1 MKIKV
6 LLVSSSLGRLNEL
19 KNMLSDDEIVIA
31 GVSSGGNDA
40 LERVANLLPDIV
52 IMTRDP
58 GEEEALII
66 AERIALN
73 RPRSFIILLAEQQSV
88 ELLRS
93 AMRAGVH
100 NIPPYPKSSK
110 EFCDYVKT
118 VYNNETARLESLS
131 VEQKLT
137 WSSKVITVFGAKGG
151 LGKTTLAVN
160 LAVKLAESRKKVAL
174 IDLDLQFGDVN
185 IYLDID
191 PVDTIFEL
199 AQEPSSP
206 SIDLLRSYMAIHS
219 SGVHVLCAPKSPE
232 FAELISADTVKTI
245 LSQLRT
251 YYDYVIID
259 TPPSFNEVTLSAIEA
274 STTVLFVTGLDIS
287 ILKNSKLSL
296 SVLNSLQQ
304 IDKVKVIVNR
314 AVNIGSITL
323 DDIQKLI
330 DSPIWAKIPSDY
342 KTAVTALNLGVPF
355 VTGAP
360 KSELSQ
366 AVSSVAALLI
376 DGTLDYDSLSA
387 KQRKQL
393 GIKRTRKESKS
404 RKDRS

>member
-206 SIDLLRSYMAIHS
+206 SIDLLRSYMAIH
-219 SGVHVLCAPKSPE
+219 GVHVLCAPKSR
-232 FAELISADTVKTI
+232 S
-245 LSQLRT
+245 SRSSS
-251 YYDYVIID
+251 
-259 TPPSFNEVTLSAIEA
+259 PP
-274 STTVLFVTGLDIS
+274 
-287 ILKNSKLSL
+287 
-296 SVLNSLQQ
+296 
-304 IDKVKVIVNR
+304 
-314 AVNIGSITL
+314 
-323 DDIQKLI
+323 
-330 DSPIWAKIPSDY
+330 IP
-342 KTAVTALNLGVPF
+342 
-355 VTGAP
+355 
-360 KSELSQ
+360 
-366 AVSSVAALLI
+366 
-376 DGTLDYDSLSA
+376 
-387 KQRKQL
+387 
-393 GIKRTRKESKS
+393 
-404 RKDRS
+404 

>member
-199 AQEPSSP
+199 AQELSSP